1 MKLSDKQKAFLKK
14 LAVWLLR
21 ITGWWLLLSLL
32 WISQGFIY
40 QKQLELK
47 GPADFVGHEFVI
59 YTTYG
64 DDFFYTNP
72 AGMIIRAIQLLLLI
86 GSIVLATSLLTAWSV
101 HKAKLFK
108 KMKLI
113 DKWLISGL
121 LYAMVAIVFTATDC
135 SSAYTVSGKF
145 YAKVRECQTIADYE
159 KLCGKAVLQKT
170 VNENDSEFIKAI
182 AWFNQSGFKS
192 GRELHIFKYSKPE
205 VYLLIWSENGK
216 IVHRD
221 WCHQSA
227 VKGNKTLLPWG
238 CDFYIDKTGECYIRN
253 PQGDIVFY
261 AQKESSVQVAKSA
274 ADAEVARYLNCFKT
288 PIEIKKRE
296 DNFQCGGW
304 QGTYLQIVVPARKT
318 VLNTFILA
326 SDNMMIFLSGTENF
340 TEMELAELLNQINP
354 APIYEHFQGGIYSL
368 NVQISP
374 DKSLRLKLDLPR
386 KDLFSQAEINYFQS
400 NPRELAVLLSLCHL
414 IRKVPEEVSLIRK
427 VPEEFSRS
435 ACVVFIT
442 DLNQSKKLNKAEVI
456 FDAVKRIFNKFRY
469 GFIYRIDDKPYL
481 LGPGAIWIDVSTG
494 SDKFDFCGYVSWP
507 HSKETRKGYKVSFKF
522 EDRDGTLY
530 LTLIQSENK

>member
-14 LAVWLLR
+14 LTVWLLR
-21 ITGWWLLLSLL
+21 ITGCWLLLSLL

-59 YTTYG
+59 YTPYW

-72 AGMIIRAIQLLLLI
+72 AGMIIRAIQLLLMVT
-86 GSIVLATSLLTAWSV
+86 GIVLAISLLTAWGV
-101 HKAKLFK
+101 QKAKLFK
-108 KMKLI
+108 KTKWV
-113 DKWLISGL
+113 DKWLIAAL
-121 LYAMVAIVFTATDC
+121 IYAVAAIVFTATAC
-135 SSAYTVSGKF
+135 SAAYSSSGKF

-159 KLCGKAVLQKT
+159 NLCGKAVWQKT
-170 VNENDSEFIKAI
+170 VDGKDSEFVNAI
-182 AWFNQSGFKS
+182 AKFEKCGFKS
-192 GRELHIFKYSKPE
+192 GRELHIFKYAKPE

-216 IVHRD
+216 IVHRN

-227 VKGNKTLLPWG
+227 TKGNKTLLPWG

-261 AQKESSVQVAKSA
+261 AQIAGSTSAAKSA
-274 ADAEVARYLNCFKT
+274 AEAEAARYLNCFKT
-288 PIEIKKRE
+288 PVEVKKRE
-296 DNFQCGGW
+296 DNFLCGGW
-304 QGTYLQIVVPARKT
+304 KGTSLQIVVPARKT

-326 SDNMMIFLSGTENF
+326 SDNMMIFLSGKENF
-340 TEMELAELLNQINP
+340 TGMELAELLNQINP
-354 APIYEHFQGGIYSL
+354 APIYEHFQRGIYSL

-414 IRKVPEEVSLIRK
+414 IRKVPEE
-427 VPEEFSRS
+427 FSRS

-442 DLNQSKKLNKAEVI
+442 DLNQSEKLNKAEVV

-469 GFIYRIDDKPYL
+469 GFIYRLDDKPYL

-507 HSKETRKGYKVSFKF
+507 HPKKTRKGYKVSFKF

-530 LTLIQSENK
+530 LTLIQSENE

>member
-1 MKLSDKQKAFLKK
+1 
-14 LAVWLLR
+14 
-21 ITGWWLLLSLL
+21 
-32 WISQGFIY
+32 
-40 QKQLELK
+40 
-47 GPADFVGHEFVI
+47 
-59 YTTYG
+59 
-64 DDFFYTNP
+64 
-72 AGMIIRAIQLLLLI
+72 
-86 GSIVLATSLLTAWSV
+86 
-101 HKAKLFK
+101 
-108 KMKLI
+108 
-113 DKWLISGL
+113 
-121 LYAMVAIVFTATDC
+121 
-135 SSAYTVSGKF
+135 
-145 YAKVRECQTIADYE
+145 
-159 KLCGKAVLQKT
+159 
-170 VNENDSEFIKAI
+170 
-182 AWFNQSGFKS
+182 
-192 GRELHIFKYSKPE
+192 
-205 VYLLIWSENGK
+205 
-216 IVHRD
+216 
-221 WCHQSA
+221 
-227 VKGNKTLLPWG
+227 LPWG

-261 AQKESSVQVAKSA
+261 AQIAGSTSAAKSA
-274 ADAEVARYLNCFKT
+274 AEAEVARYLNCFKT

-326 SDNMMIFLSGTENF
+326 SDNMMIFLSGKENF

-354 APIYEHFQGGIYSL
+354 APIYEHFQRGIYSL

-414 IRKVPEEVSLIRK
+414 IRKLPEEVSLIRK

-435 ACVVFIT
+435 ACVVYIT
-442 DLNQSKKLNKAEVI
+442 DLNQSEKLNKAEVV

-469 GFIYRIDDKPYL
+469 RFIYRIDDKPDL

-507 HSKETRKGYKVSFKF
+507 HTKKTRKGYKVSFKF

-530 LTLIQSENK
+530 LTQIQSENE